1 MGLAAFTDFFSCCGC
16 LADKRFLYKNNHL
29 IHNLST
35 MRHLKLLKLAAL
47 LLLVS
52 SLPSCGGKKSLKDS
66 QESNV
71 TGWKYNDKENGGF
84 QVVNGYHQDT
94 PPDMTFIQGGTF
106 TMGRVIEDVIGDWN
120 NIPRRV
126 TVASFYM
133 DQYEIC
139 NLNWRE
145 YMHWLQQVFHNTP
158 ALVQKCYPD
167 TLVWREEMAYNEPYL
182 DYYYSHVAYNYYPV
196 VGVSWEQAMD
206 YCTWRSDRVNEKRMV
221 DAGVIQYPDFQAL
234 KGNTDTADIKNNQVF
249 NTDKYIQK
257 GDYKPT
263 EGKHPM
269 KDVYGNAR
277 KTDMSDGIMLP
288 KFRLPTE
295 AEWEYAAYGTHTVE
309 GEENYEEKKIYP
321 WYGHQMRNP
330 EKKFR
335 GQMNANFV
343 RGRGDMMGM
352 GGQLNDK
359 ATITAPVDAFFPNEF
374 GLYNMAGNVNE
385 WVLDVYRQ
393 LTSDDEQ
400 EYNPFRGNEYV
411 TPAMDSNTVDGQE
424 VRLPQ
429 IDDYGRVVFKIDAD
443 SANMDKYAKLDVRN
457 FKDGDVQS
465 GMSNWKDNTLI
476 GETATAKMYD
486 PDGTADPES
495 WLTTKISNTVRVYK
509 GGSWKDRAYW
519 LNPGQRRYLEQT
531 QSRSDIGFR
540 CAMSKVGPED
550 DDR

>member
-1 MGLAAFTDFFSCCGC
+1 MKHS
-16 LADKRFLYKNNHL
+16 
-29 IHNLST
+29 
-35 MRHLKLLKLAAL
+35 KLLKLAAL
-47 LLLVS
+47 LLVVG

-66 QESNV
+66 QSSNV

-84 QVVNGYHQDT
+84 QVVTGYEQDT
-94 PPDMTFIQGGTF
+94 PPGMTFIQGGTF

-133 DQYEIC
+133 DQYEIS
-139 NLNWRE
+139 NVNWRE
-145 YMHWLQQVFHNTP
+145 YLHWMGQMFHNTP
-158 ALVQKCYPD
+158 ELIEKCYPD

-182 DYYYSHVAYNYYPV
+182 NYYFSHVAYNYYPV
-196 VGVSWEQAMD
+196 VGVSWEQASD
-206 YCTWRSDRVNEKRMV
+206 YCIWRSDRVNEKRMV

-234 KGNTDTADIKNNQVF
+234 KGNTETDDIRNNQVF
-249 NTDKYIQK
+249 NTDKYIAK
-257 GDYKPT
+257 ADYKPT
-263 EGKHPM
+263 EGKKGM

-277 KTDMSDGIMLP
+277 KTNMSDGILLP

-295 AEWEYAAYGTHTVE
+295 AEWEYAAYGTKSVE

-330 EKKFR
+330 DKKFR
-335 GQMNANFV
+335 GEMNANFV

-352 GGQLNDK
+352 GGKLNDK

-385 WVLDVYRQ
+385 WVLDVYRP

-411 TPAMDSNTVDGQE
+411 VMQTESSTVDG
-424 VRLPQ
+424 VDMKLPV
-429 IDDYGRVVFKIDAD
+429 IDEYGRVIFKIDAD
-443 SANMDKYAKLDVRN
+443 STTSQAVIAKLDVRN
-457 FKDGDVQS
+457 FKDGDAAS
-465 GMSNWKDNTLI
+465 SLNAWKDLESTTDAL
-476 GETATAKMYD
+476 TKKMYD
-486 PDGTADPES
+486 PDENPVAM
-495 WLTTKISNTVRVYK
+495 LATKISNTVRVYK
-509 GGSWKDRAYW
+509 GGGWKDRAYW
-519 LNPGQRRYLEQT
+519 LNPGQRRYLEQ
-531 QSRSDIGFR
+531 SACRSDLGFR

>member
-1 MGLAAFTDFFSCCGC
+1 
-16 LADKRFLYKNNHL
+16 
-29 IHNLST
+29 
-35 MRHLKLLKLAAL
+35 
-47 LLLVS
+47 
-52 SLPSCGGKKSLKDS
+52 
-66 QESNV
+66 
-71 TGWKYNDKENGGF
+71 
-84 QVVNGYHQDT
+84 
-94 PPDMTFIQGGTF
+94 
-106 TMGRVIEDVIGDWN
+106 
-120 NIPRRV
+120 
-126 TVASFYM
+126 
-133 DQYEIC
+133 
-139 NLNWRE
+139 
-145 YMHWLQQVFHNTP
+145 
-158 ALVQKCYPD
+158 
-167 TLVWREEMAYNEPYL
+167 
-182 DYYYSHVAYNYYPV
+182 
-196 VGVSWEQAMD
+196 
-206 YCTWRSDRVNEKRMV
+206 
-221 DAGVIQYPDFQAL
+221 
-234 KGNTDTADIKNNQVF
+234 
-249 NTDKYIQK
+249 
-257 GDYKPT
+257 
-263 EGKHPM
+263 
-269 KDVYGNAR
+269 
-277 KTDMSDGIMLP
+277 
-288 KFRLPTE
+288 
-295 AEWEYAAYGTHTVE
+295 
-309 GEENYEEKKIYP
+309 
-321 WYGHQMRNP
+321 
-330 EKKFR
+330 
-335 GQMNANFV
+335 
-343 RGRGDMMGM
+343 
-352 GGQLNDK
+352 
-359 ATITAPVDAFFPNEF
+359 
-374 GLYNMAGNVNE
+374 MAGNVNE

>member
-1 MGLAAFTDFFSCCGC
+1 M
-16 LADKRFLYKNNHL
+16 KHV
-29 IHNLST
+29 
-35 MRHLKLLKLAAL
+35 KLLKLAAL
-47 LLLVS
+47 LLVVGAT
-52 SLPSCGGKKSLKDS
+52 LPSCGKKSLKDS
-66 QESNV
+66 QASNV

-84 QVVNGYHQDT
+84 QVVTGYEQDT
-94 PPDMTFIQGGTF
+94 PPGMTFIQGGTF

-133 DQYEIC
+133 DQYEIS
-139 NLNWRE
+139 NVNWRE
-145 YMHWLQQVFHNTP
+145 YLHWMGQVFHNTP
-158 ALVQKCYPD
+158 ELIEKCLPD

-182 DYYYSHVAYNYYPV
+182 DYYFSHVAYNYYPV
-196 VGVSWEQAMD
+196 VGISWEQACD
-206 YCTWRSDRVNEKRMV
+206 YCLWRSDRVNEKRMV

-234 KGNTDTADIKNNQVF
+234 KGNTDSDDIRNNQVF
-249 NTDKYIQK
+249 NTDTYIAK
-257 GDYKPT
+257 PDSKPT
-263 EGKHPM
+263 DGKKGM

-277 KTDMSDGIMLP
+277 KTNMSDGILLP

-295 AEWEYAAYGTHTVE
+295 AEWEYAAYGTKSVE

-330 EKKFR
+330 DKKYR
-335 GQMNANFV
+335 GEMNANFV

-352 GGQLNDK
+352 GGKLNDK

-385 WVLDVYRQ
+385 WCLDVYRP

-400 EYNPFRGNEYV
+400 EYNPFRGNVY
-411 TPAMDSNTVDGQE
+411 TVMKTEEGTIDGSE
-424 VRLPQ
+424 GTVKLPV
-429 IDDYGRVVFKIDAD
+429 IDEYGRVTFAIDAD
-443 SANMDKYAKLDVRN
+443 STTSQAVIAKLDVRN
-457 FKDGDVQS
+457 FKDGDAGS
-465 GMSNWKDNTLI
+465 SLNSWKDTELSPD
-476 GETATAKMYD
+476 ATTKKMYD
-486 PDGTADPES
+486 PDTDAES
-495 WLTTKISNTVRVYK
+495 MLTTKISNTVRVYK
-509 GGSWKDRAYW
+509 GGGWKDRAYW

-531 QSRSDIGFR
+531 EKRSDIGFR